1 MTFKIKKIS
10 RPKLKNPILIE
21 GLPGMGNV
29 GKIAVDFM
37 IENLKT
43 RLAEALERMK

>member
-1 MTFKIKKIS
+1 MFKIKELSKKPI
-10 RPKLKNPILIE
+10 KNPVLIG

-37 IENLKT
+37 VDQFDAKKL
-43 RLAEALERMK
+43 LEIN